1 MIAVQRRCDRH
12 DYRGHVSPAVT
23 TPALDSLMVTL
34 MDRMRAIFMAR
45 LHLHDLSPPQAITLR
60 LLQEPQPMHS
70 IAGHLD
76 CDPSNLTGIADR
88 LEERGLIERRPD
100 PADRRVKLLALT
112 PAGRRLRTK
121 LDADLSDELP
131 GLDSLTPTERAHL
144 ERLLAKLL
152 G

>member
-1 MIAVQRRCDRH
+1 VP
-12 DYRGHVSPAVT
+12 PAVAAT
-23 TPALDSLMVTL
+23 DLDTLMITL
-34 MDRMRAIFMAR
+34 MDRMRAIFMTR
-45 LHLHDLSPPQAITLR
+45 LQLHELSPPQGITLR

-70 IAGHLD
+70 IAGHLA

-88 LEERGLIERRPD
+88 LEERGLVERRPD

-112 PAGRRLRTK
+112 PAGRRLRAK
-121 LDADLSDELP
+121 LEADLSDQLP
-131 GLDSLTPTERAHL
+131 GLDSLTPAERAHL